1 VCKSAERSPKKEGG
15 KGERR
20 KKKGNIFICFV
31 YVGHEYMDDGDKE
44 KGKKKKTRRA
54 NEGVN

>member
-15 KGERR
+15 KGGRR

-44 KGKKKKTRRA
+44 KGKKKKQDEQMR
-54 NEGVN
+54 V